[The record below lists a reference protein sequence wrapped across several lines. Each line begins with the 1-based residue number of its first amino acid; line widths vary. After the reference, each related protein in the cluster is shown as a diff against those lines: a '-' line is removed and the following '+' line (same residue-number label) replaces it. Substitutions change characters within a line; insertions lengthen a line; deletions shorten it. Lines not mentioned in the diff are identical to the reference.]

1 MSLSTCIK
9 RKKER
14 REEYIEQNGLI
25 FKLPD
30 EILLS
35 VFKYLTIDELIV
47 AAGFVDYISSF
58 LHRFFSFNSVCK
70 WFRCIAYDE
79 ELWTTIDLTSKSYS
93 NPEHLRFVRRFPR
106 DCTEVL
112 KISGGLLPDNPDKLP
127 AFTEQLNSAIPVS
140 YPNLRYLHLSQYDF
154 HVNQRTIKNITSF
167 PSNLHGL
174 YLTKCKM
181 LPRSA
186 PGTVSFFQMPR
197 KKNFSFEQLEIL
209 SFENCSCLL
218 FASITYLPNLCTKLV
233 ELNLN
238 GCVRITPR
246 SEFTYTLLSYS
257 TTLRRLYLSRTQI
270 TDNTM
275 HSICQR
281 LKRLNIL
288 DIKQCNNV
296 TKNIVE
302 NLLTLK
308 QLQKL
313 IANDDIQIVYNQRK
327 NQVN

>member
-1 MSLSTCIK
+1 
-9 RKKER
+9 
-14 REEYIEQNGLI
+14 
-25 FKLPD
+25 
-30 EILLS
+30 
-35 VFKYLTIDELIV
+35 
-47 AAGFVDYISSF
+47 
-58 LHRFFSFNSVCK
+58 
-70 WFRCIAYDE
+70 
-79 ELWTTIDLTSKSYS
+79 
-93 NPEHLRFVRRFPR
+93 
-106 DCTEVL
+106 
-112 KISGGLLPDNPDKLP
+112 
-127 AFTEQLNSAIPVS
+127 
-140 YPNLRYLHLSQYDF
+140 
-154 HVNQRTIKNITSF
+154 
-167 PSNLHGL
+167 
-174 YLTKCKM
+174 M